1 MNRYFCGG
9 DVRQHFN
16 SITKIQLHVVATL
29 LDPRLKIEIFL
40 RREVDQAE
48 LLLVQLVTAARI
60 ESIKNKSQK
69 RKEFPME
76 GSHGEADDRKHQKTD
91 SNSTKAKYSTSRFW
105 MRKAVAPPT
114 TYLNQKKIHAF
125 NTPYCR
131 NLNFKLPNY
140 CNPKWPNAV
149 PKGAKMTDKQQNT
162 VFAFR

>member
-91 SNSTKAKYSTSRFW
+91 SNSTKAKYSTSRF
-105 MRKAVAPPT
+105 
-114 TYLNQKKIHAF
+114 
-125 NTPYCR
+125 
-131 NLNFKLPNY
+131 
-140 CNPKWPNAV
+140 
-149 PKGAKMTDKQQNT
+149 
-162 VFAFR
+162 